1 MPKPNKFFQRTETK
15 PVKIGKLIIG
25 AGNPVRV
32 QSMTQTKTWDVKATV
47 RQIHE
52 LEKAGCEIIRVAIP
66 DMQSAKAIGEIK
78 KQIHIPLVAD
88 IHFQYLFALEVIKQG
103 IDKVRINPGN
113 IGGKE
118 KVETVVRACQEKN
131 IPIRIGINMGSLEK
145 DLYEKYGNYGVA
157 RVMIESAIRNIKI
170 LEDLQFYNIVVS
182 LKGSDVATTRKAHQ
196 LFAQRFAYP
205 QHVGITEAGPT
216 LGGIVKSS
224 VGIGTILSD
233 GIGDTIR
240 VSISGDPKDQVKIAW
255 EILKSLKLRQKGVEL
270 ISCPTC
276 GRTEI
281 DLIGLATKVEKILAK
296 VDAPIRVAVMGCVVN
311 GPGEASFAD
320 IGLCG
325 GKNQAA
331 IIKQGK
337 VIKTVQEKD
346 ALPVFIEE
354 IKKVLT
360 EKGYSQEIKKLV
372 YKYSYPTLSVALGK
386 QELKH

>member
-1 MPKPNKFFQRTETK
+1 MIINKLCMPKPNKFFQRTETK

-118 KVETVVRACQEKN
+118 KVEAVVRACQEKN

-255 EILKSLKLRQKGVEL
+255 EILKSLKLTSVKSSVQFTLYL
-270 ISCPTC
+270 IP
-276 GRTEI
+276 
-281 DLIGLATKVEKILAK
+281 VIL
-296 VDAPIRVAVMGCVVN
+296 VQ
-311 GPGEASFAD
+311 AS
-320 IGLCG
+320 L
-325 GKNQAA
+325 
-331 IIKQGK
+331 
-337 VIKTVQEKD
+337 
-346 ALPVFIEE
+346 
-354 IKKVLT
+354 
-360 EKGYSQEIKKLV
+360 
-372 YKYSYPTLSVALGK
+372 
-386 QELKH
+386 